1 MQTETRQSRA
11 PLPVKRRNSMAA
23 FQRQWP
29 LYLLMLLPM
38 TFFIVFKYIP
48 MAGVVVA
55 FKDYNIFQGIWA
67 SEWVG
72 WDVFREIFAMPQFYK
87 ALRNTLM
94 LNVFSLLTFPV
105 PIILAIMLN
114 ELRVHWYKR
123 VSQTLLY
130 LPHFISWVI
139 VGGMVLQLLAT
150 NTGSVNEFIKSLS
163 GRPIPFLED
172 TVLWILTYTGAG
184 VWHYAGWGT
193 ILYLAALTSINKE
206 LYEAAEVD
214 GASRLRRIWHITL
227 PGIKPTIVVLFIIQI
242 GHMADIGFEQPYA
255 LQNGYV
261 MDVAQVISTYVY
273 TVGIQSAQFALATAV
288 GLFQSVIGLIL
299 LLTAELISRKINQ
312 QGIF

>member
-1 MQTETRQSRA
+1 MQISTRQESRVLTA
-11 PLPVKRRNSMAA
+11 HRRRIAVIR
-23 FQRQWP
+23 RQWP
-29 LYLLMLLPM
+29 LYFFMLVPM
-38 TFFIVFKYIP
+38 AFFIIFKYLP

-55 FKDYNIFQGIWA
+55 FKDYNIFKGVIG

-72 WDVFREIFAMPQFYK
+72 LDVFREIFAQPQFYK

-94 LNVFSLLTFPV
+94 LNVISLLTFPV
-105 PIILAIMLN
+105 PIILAILLN
-114 ELRVHWYKR
+114 ELRMKWFKR

-139 VGGMVLQLLAT
+139 VGGMAIRLLST
-150 NTGSVNEFIKSLS
+150 NTGSVNEFITGL
-163 GRPIPFLED
+163 GWGPIPFLEES
-172 TVLWILTYTGAG
+172 LHWIATYVGIG
-184 VWHYAGWGT
+184 VWRHAGWGM
-193 ILYLAALTSINKE
+193 ILYLAALTGINKE
-206 LYEAAEVD
+206 LYEAADVD
-214 GASRLRRIWHITL
+214 GASRMKKIWHITL

-288 GLFQSVIGLIL
+288 GLFQSVVGVIL
-299 LLTAELISRKINQ
+299 LLSAELISRKVNN

>member
-1 MQTETRQSRA
+1 MQTEISRTRSQFK
-11 PLPVKRRNSMAA
+11 PNRNGMTA
-23 FQRQWP
+23 FKRQWP
-29 LYLLMLLPM
+29 LYLLMVIPM
-38 TFFIVFKYIP
+38 TYFIVFKYIP

-55 FKDYNIFQGIWA
+55 FKDYNIFKGVWA

-72 WDVFREIFAMPQFYK
+72 LDVFREIFSMPQFYR

-94 LNVFSLLTFPV
+94 LNVFALLMFPI
-105 PIILAIMLN
+105 PIILAILLN

-139 VGGMVLQLLAT
+139 VGGMAIQLLAT
-150 NTGSVNEFIKSLS
+150 NTGSVNEFIKSL
-163 GRPIPFLED
+163 GGQPIPFLQDEFM
-172 TVLWILTYTGAG
+172 WILTYTGAG

-206 LYEAAEVD
+206 LYEAADVD
-214 GASRLRRIWHITL
+214 GASRLRKMWHITL
-227 PGIKPTIVVLFIIQI
+227 PGIKPTIIVLFILQI

-273 TVGIQSAQFALATAV
+273 TVGIQSAQFSLATAV

-299 LLTAELISRKINQ
+299 LLTAELLSRKINN

>member
-1 MQTETRQSRA
+1 MQTEIRQSRA

-150 NTGSVNEFIKSLS
+150 NTGSVNEFIKSLG

-227 PGIKPTIVVLFIIQI
+227 A
-242 GHMADIGFEQPYA
+242 HRD
-255 LQNGYV
+255 
-261 MDVAQVISTYVY
+261 
-273 TVGIQSAQFALATAV
+273 
-288 GLFQSVIGLIL
+288 
-299 LLTAELISRKINQ
+299 
-312 QGIF
+312 